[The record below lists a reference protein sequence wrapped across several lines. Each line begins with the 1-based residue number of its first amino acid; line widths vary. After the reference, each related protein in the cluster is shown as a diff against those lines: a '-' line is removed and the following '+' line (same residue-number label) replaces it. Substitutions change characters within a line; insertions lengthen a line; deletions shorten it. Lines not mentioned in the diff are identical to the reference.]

1 MIDQWYTKTELQNKN
16 HKIQN
21 IPKHRL
27 QIKIHSNKVI
37 DFNKVSLAVSSKMK
51 ATQMEIFNFLWLT
64 WDQ

>member
-16 HKIQN
+16 RKIQI

-37 DFNKVSLAVSSKMK
+37 DFKNIMK
-51 ATQMEIFNFLWLT
+51 WLY
-64 WDQ
+64 